1 MFGINDM
8 TKDHWETIR
17 AALVQYEELVY
28 RKMTNTEKKL
38 SDIEKTAWGEERT
51 RITECEQAIPKL
63 YEFFR
68 PKD

>member
-1 MFGINDM
+1 
-8 TKDHWETIR
+8 
-17 AALVQYEELVY
+17 
-28 RKMTNTEKKL
+28 MTNTEKKL

-51 RITECEQAIPKL
+51 RITECEQAVPKL